1 MSVSVLSKEFERLA
15 ERNAQ
20 LLHTDAGEG
29 RSLEESKS
37 LSDEFETNLTRL
49 TELKGLL
56 EKERQFGE
64 LQAWASTPERR
75 AAVTDTRD
83 IKSKSDAPSHPAGLT
98 DELLGS
104 DQFKS
109 WLAGVAPNGVIS
121 ENAGVQSPQFNV
133 KGLAAKTVITGA
145 DAGSGGAFVQRD
157 YSGLYVPY
165 VQPQLTVRDLV
176 INATTGSDIVE
187 YVRANAHTNA
197 AAPVAE
203 ATDANDGAISGASP
217 GPYTVAAPS
226 GIKPEGAF
234 TWTKVTAGV
243 ETIAEGVP
251 ATRRGLSDA
260 GQLRAI
266 LEDQLRFDLAQTL
279 NTQMIS
285 GSGTSPSL
293 RGIRNTSGILTQA
306 FSNNVIETLRKGK
319 TKVAD
324 TATGSGKIPNGA
336 VLTPTSLETLDLF
349 RTGGSVATDGPFLIN
364 PFTEAPRT
372 LWGMRLVEEPGMTT
386 SKAVVGYF
394 RDAVLWD
401 REQETVQFFDQH
413 KDFAAR
419 NLVYVLAEWRGT
431 FGVLQPKS
439 FVDCTMA

>member
-1 MSVSVLSKEFERLA
+1 MSSSVLSREFERLA

-29 RSLEESKS
+29 QTIEASKA

-56 EKERQFGE
+56 EKERDFDE
-64 LQAWASTPERR
+64 LQKWAGTPERR
-75 AAVTDTRD
+75 AAVTDTREV
-83 IKSKSDAPSHPAGLT
+83 KSQSDGPKIPQSLT
-98 DELLGS
+98 DELLSGAN
-104 DQFKS
+104 FKA
-109 WLAGVAPNGVIS
+109 WLAGVAPTGVIS
-121 ENAGVQSPQFNV
+121 DNAGVQSPQFNV
-133 KGLAAKTVITGA
+133 KNLAKTVITGA

-157 YSGLYVPY
+157 YTNLYVPFI
-165 VQPQLTVRDLV
+165 QPQLTVRDLV

-187 YVRANAHTNA
+187 YTRAVAHTNA
-197 AAPVAE
+197 AAETAE
-203 ATDANDGAISGASP
+203 ATDALDGAISGATP
-217 GPYTVAAPS
+217 GPYTVAAAS
-226 GIKPEGAF
+226 GVKPEGAF
-234 TWTKVTAGV
+234 TWVKVTAGV

-251 ATRRGLSDA
+251 ATRRALSDA
-260 GQLRAI
+260 GQLRSI
-266 LEDQLRFDLAQTL
+266 LEDQLRYDLAQRL

-285 GSGTSPSL
+285 GNGTSPNL
-293 RGIRNTSGILTQA
+293 RGIRNTTGILTQA

-319 TKVAD
+319 TKVSD
-324 TATGSGKIPNGA
+324 TSTGSGKIPNGA

-349 RTGGSVATDGPFLIN
+349 RVGGSTTTDGPFLIN
-364 PFTEAPRT
+364 PFSEAPRT
-372 LWGMRLVEEPGMTT
+372 LWGMRLVEEPGMTA

-419 NLVYVLAEWRGT
+419 NLVYVLGEWRGV

>member
-29 RSLEESKS
+29 QSVEDSKA
-37 LSDEFETNLTRL
+37 LSDEFESNLDRL
-49 TELKGLL
+49 NALKGLL
-56 EKERQFGE
+56 VKEKEFGE
-64 LQAWASTPERR
+64 LQAWAATPERR
-75 AAVTDTRD
+75 AAVTDTRGIPAKTD
-83 IKSKSDAPSHPAGLT
+83 TPQAPQALT

-104 DQFKS
+104 DQFKA
-109 WLAGVAPNGVIS
+109 WLAGIAPTGVIS
-121 ENAGVQSPQFNV
+121 ENAGIQSPQFPV
-133 KGLAAKTVITGA
+133 KGLAKTLITGA

-157 YSGLYVPY
+157 YSNLYVPY

-187 YVRANAHTNA
+187 YVRALAHTNA
-197 AAPVAE
+197 AAPTAE
-203 ATDANDGAISGASP
+203 ATDALDGAISGATP
-217 GPYTVAAPS
+217 GPYTVAAAS
-226 GIKPEGAF
+226 GAKPEGAF
-234 TWTKVTAGV
+234 TWVKVTAGV

-266 LEDQLRFDLAQTL
+266 LEDQLRYDLAQTL

-285 GSGTSPSL
+285 GNGTSPNL
-293 RGIRNTSGILTQA
+293 RGIRNTTGILTQA

-319 TKVAD
+319 TKVSD
-324 TATGSGKIPNGA
+324 PTTGSGKIPNGA

-349 RTGGSVATDGPFLIN
+349 RVGGSTTTDGPFLIN
-364 PFTEAPRT
+364 PFSDAPRT